1 MELKAGNVM
10 QKRQVMP
17 SRSYLS
23 QTELPLTFG
32 LGNLTAVDHLHVQ
45 WPDQSVQNI
54 DNVAVDSLM
63 IIEQRPAEIPPSG
76 H

>member
-1 MELKAGNVM
+1 MRVADAIGEAGGVGDEVPH
-10 QKRQVMP
+10 QQRLEDP
-17 SRSYLS
+17 
-23 QTELPLTFG
+23 
-32 LGNLTAVDHLHVQ
+32 AVDHLHVQ